1 MGRIRH
7 WKQRW
12 DPNADFVFLK
22 RMSLGLD
29 PKRPVAM
36 PGDPVPKGEVRLGR
50 GRLKRW
56 WDAGYIGLAGW
67 RDPSDLKREKREE
80 DAAEVRE
87 ALAAAAERL
96 PGLLAEAE
104 ELKAA
109 KEPEEAA
116 LAELDRDLASM
127 KALLERAAFLGVGL
141 EDEALAALAG
151 VEASEPEPEAP
162 PAPAPEPVTT
172 ESQDP
177 LPGPTVTATADG
189 FEVSLP
195 SGELAEVGSIEEA
208 TEFIRTGE
216 LPAAP
221 ESPSAAPEGG
231 GDADAVSAPEGADA
245 ATGAQEGASEAEVVV
260 TPTGGGWFVVAVPGE
275 DEPRKVQ
282 GEANLKALLAEL
294 GAEE

>member
-12 DPNADFVFLK
+12 DPGADFVFLK
-22 RMSLGLD
+22 RMKLGLD
-29 PKRPVAM
+29 PKHPVAL
-36 PGDPVPKGEVRLGR
+36 PGDPVPKGDARLGR

-56 WDAGYIGLAGW
+56 WDAGFIGLAGW
-67 RDPSDLKREKREE
+67 RDPSELKREKREE
-80 DAAEVRE
+80 DAEEVRE
-87 ALAAAAERL
+87 ALVAAAERL

-104 ELKAA
+104 ELKTA

-116 LAELDRDLASM
+116 LASLDRDLASM
-127 KALLERAAFLGVGL
+127 KALLERAAFLGVGV
-141 EDEALAALAG
+141 EDESLAALAG
-151 VEASEPEPEAP
+151 VEVAEPEPPAP
-162 PAPAPEPVTT
+162 PPEPVTT
-172 ESQDP
+172 ESRDP
-177 LPGPTVTATADG
+177 LPGPTITATAEG

-221 ESPSAAPEGG
+221 ESPAAAPEGG
-231 GDADAVSAPEGADA
+231 GNADAADGPEGADA
-245 ATGAQEGASEAEVVV
+245 ADGAQEGAPAEEVVV
-260 TPTGGGWFVVAVPGE
+260 TPTGGGWFVVTVPGE